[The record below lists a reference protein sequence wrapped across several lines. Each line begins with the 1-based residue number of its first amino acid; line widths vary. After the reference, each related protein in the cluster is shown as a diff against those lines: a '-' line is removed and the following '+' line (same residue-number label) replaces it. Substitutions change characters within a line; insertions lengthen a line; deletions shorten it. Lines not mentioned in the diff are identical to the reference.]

1 VREIAEERPLEEVLA
16 AGPTPGPG
24 AEKNAPSGAE
34 LWWLGQAGFLVKA
47 GGRTLLVDPYL
58 SDFLVRKYKGK
69 LFPHVRM
76 MPSPL
81 APSRARG
88 VDLVLCT
95 HRHSDHMDPETLPEV
110 AALNPACVF
119 LVPRAVRWR
128 ALEIGLPE
136 ERVLGI
142 ADGESLSPVEGVE
155 VEAVHAAHEQRVRND
170 RGEDEFLGYVIR
182 AGGACLYHS
191 GDSVP
196 HEGLVERLSGR
207 GIDLALL
214 PINGRDDYR
223 RSNGIPGNFT
233 FEEAVRL
240 CEEARIPALLCH
252 HFGMFD
258 FNTAD
263 VGQARARLQGM
274 STEVR
279 VSFAATGIGW
289 RISA

>member
-1 VREIAEERPLEEVLA
+1 MREIADQRPLEEVLA
-16 AGPTPGPG
+16 AGPGARPG
-24 AEKNAPSGAE
+24 AR
-34 LWWLGQAGFLVKA
+34 LWWLGQAGFLVQA

-58 SDFLVRKYKGK
+58 SDFLVRKYRGK
-69 LFPHVRM
+69 FFPHVRM

-88 VDLVLCT
+88 IDLVLCT

-110 AALNPACVF
+110 AALNPACTF
-119 LVPRAVRWR
+119 LVPRSVRWR

-142 ADGESLSPVEGVE
+142 ADGERIAPVDGVE

-170 RGEDEFLGYVIR
+170 KGEDEFLGYVIR
-182 AGGACLYHS
+182 AGGVCLYHS
-191 GDSVP
+191 GDSVL
-196 HEGLVERLSGR
+196 HEGLVERLAGLHL
-207 GIDLALL
+207 DAALL
-214 PINGRDDYR
+214 PINGRDDFR
-223 RSNGIPGNFT
+223 RSHGIPGNFT

-240 CEEARIPALLCH
+240 CEQARIPALLCH

-263 VGQARARLQGM
+263 PAQARTLLSALD
-274 STEVR
+274 TTVDVR
-279 VSFAATGIGW
+279 FAASGAAAFIDSSVQRW
-289 RISA
+289 